1 VLQISFFTS
10 NVEPGAAAAAAEGRY
25 RRSSWRR
32 RSGQAHDARGYQ
44 YVHADGM
51 EGMRAWLARSSRDE
65 CAPLNVEV
73 SEDVVRRDGHSDV
86 RRVEPHRSTATADA
100 ISWASPTTPHQLEHV
115 QNGTSGVETRGVSPP
130 QHYSIEARCSPTHH
144 PRWMILNRPTA
155 ILEGKMACLLWWL
168 GHRNQC
174 VT

>member
-1 VLQISFFTS
+1 MAHLSASVSFFTS
-10 NVEPGAAAAAAEGRY
+10 NVEPGAAAAAEGRY

-86 RRVEPHRSTATADA
+86 RRVKPHRSTATVDA
-100 ISWASPTTPHQLEHV
+100 ISCEPHLPRHTNSSMCKTARAASKLGACRRHSTIASRPEAAPPTTPA
-115 QNGTSGVETRGVSPP
+115 G
-130 QHYSIEARCSPTHH
+130 
-144 PRWMILNRPTA
+144 
-155 ILEGKMACLLWWL
+155 
-168 GHRNQC
+168 
-174 VT
+174 